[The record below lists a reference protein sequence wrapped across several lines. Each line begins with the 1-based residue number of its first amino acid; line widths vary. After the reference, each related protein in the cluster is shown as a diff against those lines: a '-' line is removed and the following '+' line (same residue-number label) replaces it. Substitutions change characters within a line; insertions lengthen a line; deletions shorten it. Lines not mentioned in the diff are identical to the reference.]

1 MSQRRV
7 AVTGLGMVS
16 PFAGGCPSDF
26 FNRLLA
32 GESAVRMLR
41 TDDAPRPLNLPFVT
55 CPDFDAETTLGKP
68 LAGTMDR
75 FAQLAMAAAFNAWAD
90 AGFER
95 AAAGDERN
103 DWGVAWGTALG
114 GTLAYEKGYRELW
127 QKGRER
133 ISPLSVVLGMNNA
146 ANAHISIQLGLG
158 GISMSH
164 TVACASSAIAIGE
177 AFRRVRS
184 GEAPVMLTGGSDAPQ
199 AYGVARAWE
208 ALRVLAS
215 GDEATAA
222 SACRPFHA
230 DRSGLVL
237 GEGGAALVLEDWEH
251 AVARGARIHGE
262 IVGYASTCDH
272 SHLVR
277 PEVAG
282 QVRALMATLADAGLT
297 PADIDYVNAH
307 GTATPEGD
315 STEVAALRAVFGERA
330 ATLAVSATKSMH
342 GHQLGAAGA
351 VEAIVTVLALRE
363 QAIPPTAH
371 LDAVDPACTGV
382 DHVTAPRRDRPLR
395 AALSNSFAFGGSN
408 AVLAF
413 RAVRPFTTETQP

>member
-7 AVTGLGMVS
+7 AITGLGLVNPYGS
-16 PFAGGCPSDF
+16 VGLADF
-26 FNRLLA
+26 FARLSA
-32 GESAVRMLR
+32 GESAIRYLL
-41 TDDAPRPLNLPFVT
+41 TDDQPRPLSIPFVS
-55 CPDFDAETTLGKP
+55 CPAFDADTALGKP
-68 LAGTMDR
+68 LASMMDR
-75 FAQLAMAAAFNAWAD
+75 FAQLGMAAAFAAWDD
-90 AGFER
+90 AGLPRQTDGESR
-95 AAAGDERN
+95 DS
-103 DWGVAWGTALG
+103 WGVAWGTALG

-133 ISPLSVVLGMNNA
+133 LSPLAVVLGMNNA

-184 GEAPVMLTGGSDAPQ
+184 GEATIMVTGGSDVPQ

-208 ALRVLAS
+208 ALRVMAP
-215 GDEATAA
+215 GDADT
-222 SACRPFHA
+222 SPQACRPFAA
-230 DRSGLVL
+230 DRRGLVL

-251 AVARGARIHGE
+251 AVARGATIHGE
-262 IVGYASTCDH
+262 IVGYGTSCDH
-272 SHLVR
+272 SHLVK

-282 QVRALMATLADAGLT
+282 QVRALHLTLADAGLT

-307 GTATPEGD
+307 GTATAEGD
-315 STEVAALRAVFGERA
+315 PVEVAALKQVFGERA
-330 ATLAVSATKSMH
+330 AQLPVSATKSMH
-342 GHQLGAAGA
+342 GHLLGAAGA
-351 VEAIVTVLALRE
+351 IEAIATVLALRE
-363 QAIPPTAH
+363 QVVPPTAH
-371 LDAVDPACTGV
+371 LDGKLDPACAGV
-382 DHVTAPRRDRPLR
+382 DHVTTGRRQPLR

-413 RAVRPFTTETQP
+413 RAVAP

>member
-1 MSQRRV
+1 MSLRRV

-16 PFAGGCPSDF
+16 PYGAGLTDF
-26 FNRLLA
+26 FAHLLA
-32 GESAVRMLR
+32 GDSAVRMLR

-55 CPDFDAETTLGKP
+55 CPGFDPEATLGRP

-75 FAQLAMAAAFNAWAD
+75 FAQLAMAAAFDAWAD

-95 AAAGDERN
+95 AAN
-103 DWGVAWGTALG
+103 DGENRDSWGVAWGTALG

-184 GEAPVMLTGGSDAPQ
+184 GEAAVMLTGGSDAPQ

-208 ALRVLAS
+208 ALRVLAG

-222 SACRPFHA
+222 AACRPFHT

-237 GEGGAALVLEDWEH
+237 GEGGAALVLEDWER
-251 AVARGARIHGE
+251 AIARGARIHGE

-282 QVRALMATLADAGLT
+282 QVRALRATLADAGLT

-315 STEVAALRAVFGERA
+315 STEAAALREVFAERA
-330 ATLAVSATKSMH
+330 ASLAVSATKSMH

-351 VEAIVTVLALRE
+351 VEAIITLLTLRDS
-363 QAIPPTAH
+363 AIPPTAH
-371 LDAVDPACTGV
+371 LDAVDPACAGL
-382 DHVTAPRRDRPLR
+382 DHVTATRRDQPLR

-413 RAVRPFTTETQP
+413 RAVR